1 MVVRR
6 TARIEFRLSEED
18 RCFLEARLR
27 ASGHSISSWVR
38 QQIDEE
44 REAVD
49 LAERRAAFERLCSM
63 NVEWIPD
70 DPAALDAMINEQD
83 SPVDDSWQPS

>member
-1 MVVRR
+1 
-6 TARIEFRLSEED
+6 
-18 RCFLEARLR
+18 
-27 ASGHSISSWVR
+27 
-38 QQIDEE
+38 
-44 REAVD
+44 
-49 LAERRAAFERLCSM
+49 M